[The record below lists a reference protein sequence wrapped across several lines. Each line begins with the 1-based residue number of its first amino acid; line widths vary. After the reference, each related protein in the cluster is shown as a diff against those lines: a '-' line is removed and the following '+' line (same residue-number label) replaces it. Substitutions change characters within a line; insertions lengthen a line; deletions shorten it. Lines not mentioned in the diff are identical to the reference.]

1 MPVKC
6 PAIVRLPHPPQ
17 GSRGQ
22 PSIWIDKQ
30 ICIPYTVY
38 NRLRERPSMKI
49 RVHRPLREEVYDALR
64 RAIVQGELSP
74 GNRVVETE
82 LAGRLGISR
91 TPVREALRKLEAEG
105 FLSKGPG
112 SSLLVSAMSPEEVE
126 ETFRIRAVLE
136 GLAAHLAAERA
147 TPEGIALLEGV
158 LKRSETELDGEAP
171 ERLLEWNTRFHDGL
185 NVLSGSAQL
194 QQLLQAIHDKILR
207 YRRITLEVGRARK
220 AWLQEHRAILQAIK
234 DRDPARAE
242 RLIVEHVLRK
252 KETVLAHLKSRGET
266 RRNETP

>member
-82 LAGRLGISR
+82 LAGRLGVSR
-91 TPVREALRKLEAEG
+91 TQR
-105 FLSKGPG
+105 
-112 SSLLVSAMSPEEVE
+112 
-126 ETFRIRAVLE
+126 
-136 GLAAHLAAERA
+136 
-147 TPEGIALLEGV
+147 
-158 LKRSETELDGEAP
+158 
-171 ERLLEWNTRFHDGL
+171 
-185 NVLSGSAQL
+185 
-194 QQLLQAIHDKILR
+194 
-207 YRRITLEVGRARK
+207 VG
-220 AWLQEHRAILQAIK
+220 LQEHRAILQAIK

-252 KETVLAHLKSRGET
+252 KETVLASLRSRGET